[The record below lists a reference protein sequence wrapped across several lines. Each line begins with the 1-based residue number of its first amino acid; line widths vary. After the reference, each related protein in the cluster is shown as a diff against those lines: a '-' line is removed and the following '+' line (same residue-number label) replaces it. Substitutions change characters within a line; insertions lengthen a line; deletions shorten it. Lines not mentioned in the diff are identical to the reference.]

1 MELKLILR
9 YLKPR
14 YRVMFFG
21 FVIKVLGTVMDLFL
35 PYILAH
41 IIDNVVPTGV
51 KGAIFLWGGIMIF
64 CSVIALLGNIWANR
78 IASAV
83 ARDTTR
89 AVRHELFTK
98 VMYLSS
104 AQLDDLTVPSLES
117 RLTSDTYQ
125 IHRVLGMVQRLGVR
139 APMLLLGG
147 IAMTLSLDPVL
158 TLVMTATLPFIG
170 FTVYLVSGKG
180 IPMFTD
186 VQNGVDGMTR
196 VVRENARGIRVVK
209 ALSKTDYERRH
220 FDKANRELVRLEKK
234 ANLTMSLTNPLMTM
248 FLNIGLA
255 TVILAGAFRVR
266 DGVTG
271 AGVIIAFMS
280 YFTIVTNAM
289 LSITRIF
296 TMLSRGSASAKRI
309 EEVMELSPDLPVIE
323 ASGAPACG
331 GYLVFED
338 VGFSYD
344 GASKNL
350 SNISFSLGKGETLG
364 IIGSTG
370 SGKST
375 LIQLIMRYYDADKG
389 RIFVDGKD
397 VRSYKTEELRSK
409 IGIVHQ
415 NDFLYNDTI
424 EDNIKFG
431 RELSHEEV
439 VRAAEIACASDF
451 IEDKEGGYQHVLT
464 AKGTNVSGGQKQ
476 RLLIA
481 RALAGSPELLIL
493 DDSSSALDY
502 KTDAALR
509 SGINANFSGTTTVV
523 VAQRVSSIMNSDLIL
538 VLEHGEIIASGSH
551 DELMESC
558 DVYREISETQMGGAI
573 LD

>member
-1 MELKLILR
+1 MKIILKFMR
-9 YLKPR
+9 PFYGR
-14 YRVMFFG
+14 MFFG
-21 FVIKVLGTVMDLFL
+21 LFIKIIGTVMDLFL

-41 IIDNVVPTGV
+41 IIDDIVPAG
-51 KGAIFLWGGIMIF
+51 KQNDIFSWGAIMILS
-64 CSVIALLGNIWANR
+64 SVIALAGNICANR

-83 ARDTTR
+83 ARDTTK
-89 AVRHELFTK
+89 ALRHSLFSK

-104 AQLDDLTVPSLES
+104 ERLDEFTVPSLES

-139 APMLLLGG
+139 APILLIGG
-147 IAMTLSLDPVL
+147 IAMTLALDPVL
-158 TLVMTATLPFIG
+158 TLVMTATLPFISL
-170 FTVYLVSGKG
+170 TVYLISKKG

-186 VQNGVDGMTR
+186 VQRGVDDMTR

-209 ALSKTDYERRH
+209 ALSKTDYEKRH
-220 FDKANRELVRLEKK
+220 FDRANRELVRLEKK
-234 ANLTMSLTNPLMTM
+234 ANLTMSLTNPMMTL

-255 TVILAGAFRVR
+255 SVIFVGALRVR
-266 DGVTG
+266 GGFTKPG
-271 AGVIIAFMS
+271 TIIAFMS

-296 TMLSRGSASAKRI
+296 TMVSRGTASANRI
-309 EEVMELSPDLPVIE
+309 AEVLNSEPDLPV
-323 ASGAPACG
+323 ASKGEKTTDD
-331 GYLVFED
+331 GYIVFD
-338 VGFSYD
+338 NVSFSYK
-344 GASKNL
+344 GAKDNL
-350 SNISFSLGKGETLG
+350 RNISFSLQKGATLG

-375 LIQLIMRYYDADKG
+375 IIELIMRYYDANSGNIFIDG
-389 RIFVDGKD
+389 RDI
-397 VRSYKTEELRSK
+397 RTYEYKELHGK
-409 IGIVHQ
+409 IGIVRQ

-431 RELSHEEV
+431 RNISHESV
-439 VRAAEIACASDF
+439 VRAAEIAQASKF
-451 IEDKEGGYQHVLT
+451 IEGKEGGYNYVLT

-481 RALAGSPELLIL
+481 RAVAASPELLIL

-509 SGINANFSGTTTVV
+509 RRIAEEYSDTTTVI
-523 VAQRVSSIMNSDLIL
+523 VAQRVSSIMSSDLII
-538 VLEHGEIIASGSH
+538 VLEDGEIIASGVH
-551 DELMESC
+551 DELMENC
-558 DVYREISETQMGGAI
+558 DVYREISETQLGGAI